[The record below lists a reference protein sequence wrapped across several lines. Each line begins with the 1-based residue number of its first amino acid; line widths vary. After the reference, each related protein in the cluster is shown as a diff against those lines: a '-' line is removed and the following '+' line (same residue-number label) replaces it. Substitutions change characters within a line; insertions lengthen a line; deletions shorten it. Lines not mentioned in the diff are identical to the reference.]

1 MNLYNYGC
9 IMVIILIPVGI
20 LLLRN
25 RCRKASMRELLTEPQ
40 AESKIAVPPPK
51 AISIVPSVSSRV
63 RKDSP
68 ARGSTVSFEPFTAKK
83 NQPELFHGKWVND
96 GSANG
101 LPCQKH
107 RLPYLDRVFLSADR
121 RRDRREGASHF
132 QTFDGNLTEALPN
145 QLVIMPIHLPQAIG
159 LDVNNELPPNA
170 RPFREIPDNERKI
183 FDWIARYMLEQN
195 AEEHL
200 RRQLASALNT
210 DIEAVEEYV
219 RANLANLCKSAAKA
233 TGVSVSVN
241 FTNTP
246 MRIALHLKKYMATE
260 ISSLPK

>member
-1 MNLYNYGC
+1 MNLYQFGC
-9 IMVIILIPVGI
+9 MILIILISIGV

-25 RCRKASMRELLTEPQ
+25 RCRKAPIRETVTEPQ
-40 AESKIAVPPPK
+40 VESKMAVPPIKPASAAPLAPK
-51 AISIVPSVSSRV
+51 QVSNSRHV
-63 RKDSP
+63 IGIP
-68 ARGSTVSFEPFTAKK
+68 SFERPSDIRG
-83 NQPELFHGKWVND
+83 QPELFPGKWVDD
-96 GSANG
+96 GSADG

-132 QTFDGNLTEALPN
+132 QTFDGNLTEALPD
-145 QLVIMPIHLPQAIG
+145 QLVILPVHLSQAIG

-170 RPFREIPDNERKI
+170 RPFHEIPDNERKT

-195 AEEHL
+195 AEEHR
-200 RRQLASALNT
+200 RRQLVSALNT

-246 MRIALHLKKYMATE
+246 IRIALHLKKYMATE